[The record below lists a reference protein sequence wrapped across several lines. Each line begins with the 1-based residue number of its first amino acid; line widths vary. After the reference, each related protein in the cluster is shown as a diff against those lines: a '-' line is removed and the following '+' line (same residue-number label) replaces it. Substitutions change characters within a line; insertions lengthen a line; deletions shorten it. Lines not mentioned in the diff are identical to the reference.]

1 MASRHSILVVD
12 DEADV
17 VKSVK
22 DLLRL
27 DYTVYTATRADE
39 ARARLQESTIH
50 VVMTDQRMPDVTGV
64 EFLAEVRQRHPDAI
78 RLLFTG
84 YADLSAVI
92 DAINK
97 GHVYRYIHKPWE
109 PDELPLIVKEA
120 CERYELLAHRRELTQ
135 QLQVKNAE
143 LERANRELI
152 EANRLRES
160 FIRVASHELRTP
172 LAILTG
178 LTQLAIRTPPDNGA
192 RREEFL
198 RRIDQTA
205 GRLGGIVG
213 QIVSMLSAG
222 QFDRPSALELTD
234 LGALCRSAAED
245 VAPFVQLRRQ
255 SLETDLPGDLGLV
268 LLEPARI
275 RNCVDHL
282 LINAIK
288 FTPDGGRIRLSARRS
303 ATEATI
309 AVADTGVGIA
319 EADLPRVFVPFF
331 TELDVESH
339 SSGQFE
345 FNKRGI
351 GLGLSIVKAFAEMH
365 GGSVTVRS
373 SPGEGSTFTI
383 YLPVT
388 PAATAASDSFPR
400 ERGLI

>member
-1 MASRHSILVVD
+1 MTSRHSILVVD

-39 ARARLQESTIH
+39 ARAVLQESTVH
-50 VVMTDQRMPDVTGV
+50 VVMTDQRMPDVSGV
-64 EFLAEVRQRHPDAI
+64 EFLAEVRQRHPDAM

-97 GHVYRYIHKPWE
+97 GHVYRYIHKPRE

-120 CERYELLAHRRELTQ
+120 CDRYELLANRRELTR
-135 QLQVKNAE
+135 QLRVKNAE
-143 LERANRELI
+143 LEQANHELI

-178 LTQLAIRTPPDNGA
+178 LTQLAIRTPPANGN
-192 RREEFL
+192 REEFL
-198 RRIDQTA
+198 RRIDQAA
-205 GRLGGIVG
+205 GRLGGIVS
-213 QIVSMLSAG
+213 QMVSMLSAG
-222 QFDRPSALELTD
+222 QFDRPPALEPTD
-234 LGALCRSAAED
+234 LAALCRSAAED
-245 VAPFVQLRRQ
+245 VAPFVQLRQ
-255 SLETDLPGDLGLV
+255 QVMELDLPGDLGAV
-268 LLEPARI
+268 PLEPARI

-288 FTPDGGRIRLSARRS
+288 FTPDGGRIHLSARRS
-303 ATEATI
+303 STEAII
-309 AVADTGVGIA
+309 AVTDTGVGIA
-319 EADLPRVFVPFF
+319 DADLPRVFAPFF
-331 TELDVESH
+331 TEFDVEHH

-351 GLGLSIVKAFAEMH
+351 GLGLSIVKAFVDMH
-365 GGSVTVRS
+365 GGSVLVS
-373 SPGEGSTFTI
+373 SASGKGSTFTI
-383 YLPVT
+383 RLPLA
-388 PAATAASDSFPR
+388 PAAATAPSDGFPR

>member
-1 MASRHSILVVD
+1 MADRHSILVVD

-27 DYTVYTATRADE
+27 DYTVYTATRAEE
-39 ARARLQESTIH
+39 ARAVLQESTIH

-64 EFLAEVRQRHPDAI
+64 EFLAEVRQRHPDAM

-120 CERYELLAHRRELTQ
+120 CDRYELLAHRRELTR

-143 LERANRELI
+143 LERANRELT

-160 FIRVASHELRTP
+160 FIHVASHELRTP

-178 LTQLAIRTPPDNGA
+178 LTQLAIRMPSGNGA
-192 RREEFL
+192 REEFL
-198 RRIDQTA
+198 RRIDRAA
-205 GRLGGIVG
+205 GRLDGIVG
-213 QIVSMLSAG
+213 QMVSMLSAG
-222 QFDRPSALELTD
+222 QFDRPPAMELAD
-234 LGALCRSAAED
+234 LGALCRCAAED
-245 VAPFVQLRRQ
+245 VAPFVQLRHQ
-255 SLETDLPGDLGLV
+255 ALELDLPGELGLV
-268 LLEPARI
+268 RLEPARI

-282 LINAIK
+282 LLNAIK
-288 FTPDGGRIRLSARRS
+288 FTPDGGRIHLSARRTQ
-303 ATEATI
+303 AQATI
-309 AVADTGVGIA
+309 EVADSGVGIA
-319 EADLPRVFVPFF
+319 EADLPRVFAPFF
-331 TELDVESH
+331 TEFDVENH

-351 GLGLSIVKAFAEMH
+351 GLGLSIVKAFVEMH
-365 GGSVTVRS
+365 GGCVLAS
-373 SPGEGSTFTI
+373 STQGRGSTFTI
-383 YLPVT
+383 RLPIA
-388 PAATAASDSFPR
+388 PAAANAASGGSPGQ
-400 ERGLI
+400 RG

>member
-39 ARARLQESTIH
+39 ARAVLQESPIH

-64 EFLAEVRQRHPDAI
+64 EFLAEVRQRQPDAV
-78 RLLFTG
+78 RMLFTG

-120 CERYELLAHRRELTQ
+120 CDRYELLAHRRELTQ
-135 QLQVKNAE
+135 QLRVKNAE
-143 LERANRELI
+143 LERANCELI

-178 LTQLAIRTPPDNGA
+178 LTQLAIRTPSGNGPQQ
-192 RREEFL
+192 EFL
-198 RRIDQTA
+198 RRIDHAA
-205 GRLGGIVG
+205 GRLSGIVG
-213 QIVSMLSAG
+213 QMVSMLSAG
-222 QFDRPSALELTD
+222 QFDRPPAMEPTD
-234 LGALCRSAAED
+234 LAVLCRGAAED
-245 VAPFVQLRRQ
+245 VSPFVQLRHQ
-255 SLETDLPGDLGLV
+255 TLELDLPGDVGLV
-268 LLEPARI
+268 PIEPARI

-282 LINAIK
+282 LLNAIK
-288 FTPDGGRIRLSARRS
+288 FTPDGGRILLAANRTPTA
-303 ATEATI
+303 ATI
-309 AVADTGVGIA
+309 AVTDTGVGIA
-319 EADLPRVFVPFF
+319 EADLPRIFAPFF
-331 TELDVESH
+331 TEFDVDNH

-365 GGSVTVRS
+365 GGSVTARS
-373 SPGEGSTFTI
+373 TPGQGSTFTLR
-383 YLPVT
+383 LPLA
-388 PAATAASDSFPR
+388 PAAPYAFPG
-400 ERGLI
+400 ERGSI